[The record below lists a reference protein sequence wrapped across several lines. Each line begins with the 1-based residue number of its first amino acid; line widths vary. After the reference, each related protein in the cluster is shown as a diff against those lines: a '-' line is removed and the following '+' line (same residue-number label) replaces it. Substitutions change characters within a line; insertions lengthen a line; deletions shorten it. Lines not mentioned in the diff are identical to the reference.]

1 MCYQQIDIDKQ
12 NSFSKANELP
22 DNAVHSYKLL
32 KYENYKMR
40 LVNQKHI
47 AMWVLPNDG
56 EKSPSKLNT
65 KESIELRLDQC

>member
-32 KYENYKMR
+32 QYENYKIK
-40 LVNQKHI
+40 LVNWKHI
-47 AMWVLPNDG
+47 VMWVLPFDG
-56 EKSPSKLNT
+56 EKKHHKN
-65 KESIELRLDQC
+65 SIQGRASY